1 MLARELSN
9 EEYLVKKNLPNLDG
23 LGFRFIVDHHSSSQ
37 DDFFYQHKEN
47 EDFLI
52 TVETQGQ
59 DCWNLCPAY
68 MAQAKTGDYWVG
80 HVYVEWPKVFYP
92 EDIKQDLHRLME
104 IAMTPDQ
111 SLQDYQIP
119 VPETLE
125 SVRNMTFETP
135 SEDEIYLTINKN
147 CSRAGQ
153 EDTWTVALLYERK
166 GIRFLWKKSMVR
178 MELNGKGIRYWF
190 RQIKKWYLDPE
201 NPVVRVA
208 RTVLEATKD
217 RPVTDDLD
225 YLLKLREKIE
235 MKTLGDVCI
244 RHPFFDSFRKD
255 YPEFDHWVEA
265 HRDRSALVYSNN
277 TDKMLEQGVL
287 VFKHEMFPEGV
298 MPRLS
303 GNWIKICC
311 LKADPE
317 NKKIGTALMLA
328 LLASRPD
335 DRFYIT
341 SKSDEP
347 CFLGWLE
354 KHRFRY
360 HGTYKD
366 EKVYVRYRHTH

>member
-9 EEYLVKKNLPNLDG
+9 EEYLVEKNLPNLDD
-23 LGFRFIVDHHSSSQ
+23 LDFRFIVDHHLSSQ
-37 DDFFYQHKEN
+37 DDFFYQHKTD
-47 EDFLI
+47 EDLLI
-52 TVETQGQ
+52 TTETLGQ
-59 DCWNLCPAY
+59 DFWNLCPAY
-68 MAQAKTGDYWVG
+68 TAQAKTGDYWIG
-80 HVYVEWPKVFYP
+80 HVQVEWPKIFYP
-92 EDIKQDLHRLME
+92 TAIKQELHRLME
-104 IAMTPDQ
+104 ITVTPDQ
-111 SLQDYQIP
+111 SLQDYQLP

-125 SVRNMTFETP
+125 SVRSMTFETP
-135 SEDEIYLTINKN
+135 NETEIRLTINKN
-147 CSRAGQ
+147 YSRPGQ
-153 EDTWTVALLYERK
+153 ENTWTVALLYERK
-166 GIRFLWKKSMVR
+166 GIRFLWEKSMVR
-178 MELNGKGIRYWF
+178 MELNGKGVRYWF

-201 NPVVRVA
+201 NPVVKVA

-235 MKTLGDVCI
+235 MKTLSDVCT
-244 RHPFFDSFRKD
+244 RLPFFDSFRKD
-255 YPEFDHWVEA
+255 YPGFDQWVEA
-265 HRDRSALVYSNN
+265 HRDRPALVYANN

-287 VFKHEMFPEGV
+287 VFKHEASPDGII
-298 MPRLS
+298 PRLP

-317 NKKIGTALMLA
+317 NKKIGTALMLT

-335 DRFYIT
+335 DCFYIT

-347 CFLGWLE
+347 CFIGWLE

-366 EKVYVRYRHTH
+366 EKVYVRYRHIQ

>member
-1 MLARELSN
+1 MLARELTN
-9 EEYLVKKNLPNLDG
+9 EEYLVEKNLPNLDG
-23 LGFRFIVDHHSSSQ
+23 FGFRFIVDSHPSSQ
-37 DDFFYQHKEN
+37 DDFFYQHKE
-47 EDFLI
+47 DGDLLI
-52 TVETQGQ
+52 TVETLGQ

-68 MAQAKTGDYWVG
+68 TAQAKTGDYWVG
-80 HVYVEWPKVFYP
+80 HVYVEWPKIFYP

-104 IAMTPDQ
+104 IAVTPDQ

-119 VPETLE
+119 VPEELE
-125 SVRNMTFETP
+125 SVRSMTFETP
-135 SEDEIYLTINKN
+135 SEAEIHLRISKN
-147 CSRAGQ
+147 YSRAGQ
-153 EDTWTVALLYERK
+153 EDTWAVALLYERK
-166 GIRFLWKKSMVR
+166 GIRFLWRKSMVR

-201 NPVVRVA
+201 NPVVKVT
-208 RTVLEATKD
+208 RTILEATKD

-235 MKTLGDVCI
+235 TKTLGDICTWNQ
-244 RHPFFDSFRKD
+244 FFDSFRKD
-255 YPEFDHWVEA
+255 YPEFDQWAKA
-265 HRDRSALVYSNN
+265 HQHRPAFVYSND

-287 VFKHEMFPEGV
+287 VFKHEVSPDGII
-298 MPRLS
+298 PRLPGS
-303 GNWIKICC
+303 WTKICC

-317 NKKIGTALMLA
+317 HRKIGTALMLA
-328 LLASRPD
+328 LLASYPD

-341 SKSDEP
+341 SKSEEP

-366 EKVYVRYRHTH
+366 EKVYVRYRHIQ